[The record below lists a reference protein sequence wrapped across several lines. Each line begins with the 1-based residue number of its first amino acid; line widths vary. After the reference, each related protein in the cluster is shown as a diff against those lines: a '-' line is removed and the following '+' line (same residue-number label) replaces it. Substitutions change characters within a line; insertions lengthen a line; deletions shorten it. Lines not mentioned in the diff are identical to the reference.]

1 MLFSFVHQES
11 AVIWTDKI
19 SGDRCPLV
27 QGTLLSHAIL
37 VPVTAIT
44 AIQTIFFFF
53 PFIRR
58 PWSRNDKEL
67 SLLPANR
74 LHCRGFAVNIGE
86 DATCWTCTC
95 FLISR
100 LCFYS
105 LQPCALHTKHVTVGD
120 IFTGISLP
128 KSKSYIQS
136 YTPAHFILTPWPR
149 DDRHQE

>member
-1 MLFSFVHQES
+1 MFIKRV
-11 AVIWTDKI
+11 
-19 SGDRCPLV
+19 
-27 QGTLLSHAIL
+27 LLSGQTRFL
-37 VPVTAIT
+37 VTGVHLYREHFSRMPSLFQLRQLQQYRLYI
-44 AIQTIFFFF
+44 FFF

-74 LHCRGFAVNIGE
+74 LHCHGFAVNIGE

-149 DDRHQE
+149 DDRRQE